1 MLVRFRKIAYSP
13 SLAIVHFNDIEEKR
27 IYSHSEKRGDVKH
40 HSPITRE
47 GNDGQIIGQ
56 KIF

>member
-13 SLAIVHFNDIEEKR
+13 SLVIIHFNDIEEKR
-27 IYSHSEKRGDVKH
+27 IYSHSEKRDVKH

-47 GNDGQIIGQ
+47 GNNDQIIGQ
-56 KIF
+56 KLF